1 MRLLIATGGA
11 PHSNLAVRLG
21 AYLAHTTGK
30 APTILTVIRHESDRP
45 HGEAVLARTR
55 LLLEASVAEV
65 RTRLRVGHPA
75 EEIVAEAVA
84 GRYDIILLG
93 DKHAHDLVTRL
104 LGSTVKKVL
113 EQAPC
118 PVIIAKGKVG
128 PVRRI
133 LLCDSGAESV
143 SLLDRFTTRLAS
155 LARDPGITVLH
166 VMSQISAG
174 PGVVG
179 RQLRADAEELMR
191 EHTPEGTLL
200 ERDVQILERLNL
212 HPDTKVRHG
221 FVVTEII
228 NEARAGDYDL
238 IVIGAHRGKGW
249 QRFLLEDLAFQ
260 IIMHADRPVLVLR

>member
-11 PHSNLAVRLG
+11 PHSDLALRLG
-21 AYLAHTTGK
+21 VYIAPMTGK
-30 APTILTVIRHESDRP
+30 APTILTVIRHEGDRP
-45 HGEAVLARTR
+45 HAEAVLAQARSR
-55 LLLEASVAEV
+55 LEANGAVV
-65 RTRLRVGHPA
+65 HTCIRIGHPA
-75 EEIVAEAVA
+75 EEIVAEATE
-84 GRYDIILLG
+84 GGYDIILLG
-93 DKHAHDLVTRL
+93 DKHAHDLMTRL

-118 PVIIAKGKVG
+118 PVIIAKGKVA
-128 PVRRI
+128 PLRRI
-133 LLCDSGAESV
+133 LLCDSGAESF

-155 LARDPGITVLH
+155 LARDPEITVLH

-174 PGVVG
+174 PGVSG
-179 RQLRADAEELMR
+179 RQLRADAEELIR
-191 EHTPEGTLL
+191 EHSPEGALL

-221 FVVTEII
+221 FVVSEIV
-228 NEARAGDYDL
+228 NEARSGDYDL
-238 IVIGAHRGKGW
+238 VVIGAHQGKGW